1 MGGPVEI
8 LAVPTPAAWLPLAL
22 SEFDAVLIDHAHCEK
37 KAAASAIALVNQYPD
52 NPNLVRRCIGLA
64 QEELRHFK
72 QVHRILIGR
81 GLTLTRDPGDPYAR
95 ALLAELRHGDHERL
109 VDRLL
114 VSSLIEARSCER
126 LALLGGGL
134 DDPELARFYRALA
147 TAEAGHHRL
156 FVQLAVEA
164 AGAAAVTP
172 RLAALAAR
180 ESAIMLTLPM
190 APRIH

>member
-1 MGGPVEI
+1 MEI
-8 LAVPTPAAWLPLAL
+8 LAVPTPEAWLPLAL
-22 SEFDAVLIDHAHCEK
+22 SAFDAVLVDHAHCEK

-52 NPNLVRRCIGLA
+52 NANLVRRCVGLA

-72 QVHRILIGR
+72 QVHRIVLKR

-95 ALLAELRHGDHERL
+95 ALLAELRHGAEERL

-126 LALLGGGL
+126 LALLGSSL
-134 DDPELARFYRALA
+134 DDPELARFYRGLA

-156 FVQLAVEA
+156 FVQLALEA
-164 AGAAAVTP
+164 AGKAVVAA

-180 ESAIMLTLPM
+180 ESEIMLALPV